1 MLNTMT
7 LIAAT
12 ASALRSHLFQWLHS
26 PWPARAFWRS
36 CAMALALALMAP
48 GSWAN
53 VGSIL
58 NILGTAKIQKR
69 TGQVAPAIRGDILYE
84 GDTVW
89 AEGGSNVQIRMVDGA
104 MVWVRANSEL
114 KIEGYKSS
122 SHGGAKNESSLR
134 LLSGSMRTV
143 TGLIG
148 KQNPENYRL
157 STPNA
162 TIGVRGTEFD
172 AVYVSGTTAGQFKAE
187 SGTYHRVHQGST
199 QLRAGAQ
206 DIGVAEGQAVF
217 VGASSGNAPRR
228 LTTIPEFLNLP
239 ANATTSTG
247 GVASAPAPARERLAI
262 TVRYGN
268 PNNRT
273 GEATVLLDNG
283 SPASVPG
290 QQLLGLTSLQIGA
303 ERVDSNRLAFA
314 MTAARPGGRGTT
326 VQWQLG
332 DVQIAGR
339 PGGNSQ
345 LRLTMDLPSGIW
357 MEVTDRGPWQAVN
370 KALAASATRFEVPKV
385 FVMADEA
392 K

>member
-1 MLNTMT
+1 MT
-7 LIAAT
+7 PLAALVC
-12 ASALRSHLFQWLHS
+12 ALRSRFFCS
-26 PWPARAFWRS
+26 PRRACAAPSAWRS
-36 CAMALALALMAP
+36 GLLALGLALLAQ

-84 GDTVW
+84 GDTIW

-114 KIEGYKSS
+114 KIEGYKSTD
-122 SHGGAKNESSLR
+122 HGAAKNESSLR

-148 KQNPENYRL
+148 KKTPDNYRL

-172 AVYVSGTTAGQFKAE
+172 AVYVSATAAPSFKAD
-187 SGTYHRVHQGST
+187 SGTYHRVYQGST
-199 QLRAGAQ
+199 QLRAGQQ
-206 DIGVAEGQAVF
+206 DMAVAEGQAVF

-228 LTTIPEFLNLP
+228 LSAIPDFLNLP
-239 ANATTSTG
+239 ANAT
-247 GVASAPAPARERLAI
+247 SAIGSAAPPPPPAREQLAI

-268 PNNRT
+268 TSNRT
-273 GEATVLLDNG
+273 GEATVRLDNG
-283 SPASVPG
+283 VPTPVPA

-303 ERVDSNRLAFA
+303 ERWDSNRLSLS
-314 MTAARPGGRGTT
+314 MTAARAVARGSN
-326 VQWQLG
+326 VQLQLG

-339 PGGNSQ
+339 AGAHGQ
-345 LRLTMDLPSGIW
+345 LRLTLDLPPGTW

-370 KALAASATRFEVPKV
+370 KALAATSTRFEVPRV
-385 FVMADEA
+385 FIMADEA

>member
-1 MLNTMT
+1 MT
-7 LIAAT
+7 CAAAMAHAMCSRFLPRPGQGCAARSRWPSWLI
-12 ASALRSHLFQWLHS
+12 
-26 PWPARAFWRS
+26 
-36 CAMALALALMAP
+36 ALALGLWAQ

-53 VGSIL
+53 VGSVL

-114 KIEGYKSS
+114 KIEGYKSTD
-122 SHGGAKNESSLR
+122 HGAAKNESSLR

-148 KQNPENYRL
+148 KQNPDNYRL

-172 AVYVSGTTAGQFKAE
+172 AVYVSAAAAGSFRAD
-187 SGTYHRVHQGST
+187 SGTYHRVYQGST
-199 QLRAGAQ
+199 QLRAGQQ
-206 DIGVAEGQAVF
+206 DLSVAEGQAVF

-228 LTTIPEFLNLP
+228 LTAIPDFLNLP

-247 GVASAPAPARERLAI
+247 TAAAPAPVREQLLI

-268 PNNRT
+268 TNNRT
-273 GEATVLLDNG
+273 GEATVRLDNG
-283 SPASVPG
+283 VQTAVPG
-290 QQLLGLTSLQIGA
+290 QQLLGLTGLQIGN
-303 ERVDSNRLAFA
+303 ERIDSNRLSVA
-314 MTAARPGGRGTT
+314 MTAARAAGRGSA
-326 VQWQLG
+326 VQLQVG
-332 DVQIAGR
+332 DAQIAGR
-339 PGGNSQ
+339 PGGNGQ
-345 LRLTMDLPSGIW
+345 LRLTLDLPPGIW

-370 KALAASATRFEVPKV
+370 KALAATSTRFEVPRV
-385 FVMADEA
+385 YIMADEV